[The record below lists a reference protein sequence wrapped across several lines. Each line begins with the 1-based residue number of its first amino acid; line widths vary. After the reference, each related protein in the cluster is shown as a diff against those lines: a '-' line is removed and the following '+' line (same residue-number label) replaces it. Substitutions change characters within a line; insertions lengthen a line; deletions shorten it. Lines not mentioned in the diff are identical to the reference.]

1 MFPRPLSQ
9 YFHFKKRLFCQN
21 QHIFVE
27 RLPIDFFYFEDF
39 RWSIFGKIIGQ
50 KQRLPCARRK
60 RMKKRSIEILDKF
73 LTLANER
80 INTHLTRSIE
90 ILDKFLTLAN
100 ERINSHLAR

>member
-9 YFHFKKRLFCQN
+9 CFYLKRRFFCQN

-50 KQRLPCARRK
+50 KQQLP
-60 RMKKRSIEILDKF
+60 
-73 LTLANER
+73 
-80 INTHLTRSIE
+80 
-90 ILDKFLTLAN
+90 
-100 ERINSHLAR
+100 

>member
-9 YFHFKKRLFCQN
+9 CFYLKRRFFCQN

-50 KQRLPCARRK
+50 KKRLYFKISQHYVPLFGEQYTSLLQLSVPLFQCG
-60 RMKKRSIEILDKF
+60 SWH
-73 LTLANER
+73 T
-80 INTHLTRSIE
+80 
-90 ILDKFLTLAN
+90 
-100 ERINSHLAR
+100 

>member
-1 MFPRPLSQ
+1 
-9 YFHFKKRLFCQN
+9 
-21 QHIFVE
+21 
-27 RLPIDFFYFEDF
+27 
-39 RWSIFGKIIGQ
+39 
-50 KQRLPCARRK
+50 
-60 RMKKRSIEILDKF
+60 MKKRSIEILNKF